1 MKEKFLSFIL
11 CFVSLSGVCQQDPL
25 YSQYVLNPFIIN
37 PAYAGFSKDFSAMAS
52 YRTQWSGI
60 EGAPETKS
68 VTGHVSLTDNR
79 MGLGLVL
86 LQDGIGND
94 KSTQV
99 VAAYGYHLLLENN
112 RKLSF
117 GLRGGVMNYRQDYS
131 RLTIDETD
139 PGFQSNISELAPV
152 IGAGV
157 IYSSDR
163 LYAGFS
169 VPSLIETSANVNG
182 AQQTLYNRHGYA
194 HLIYLLNLSPRLK
207 MKPYAL
213 VRAVK
218 QSPVNVD
225 FGAMLTADDSYTLGL
240 FSRKLHTYG
249 ALVKLNLG
257 EVLRIGYIFEMP
269 TNKSIGINY
278 VTHEFAVGLRMGFLQ
293 SHDLQ
298 AVADF

>member
-1 MKEKFLSFIL
+1 MKEKLLCSIL
-11 CFVSLSGVCQQDPL
+11 CLVSLAGLCQQDPL

-60 EGAPETKS
+60 EGAPETRS
-68 VTGHVSLTDNR
+68 ITGHVSLADNR
-79 MGLGLVL
+79 MGLGLVV

-94 KSTQV
+94 RNTQV
-99 VAAYGYHLLLENN
+99 IAAYGYHLLLDNN
-112 RKLSF
+112 RRLSF

-131 RLTIDETD
+131 SLKIDETD
-139 PGFQSNISELAPV
+139 PGFQNNISEVAPV

-169 VPSLIETSANVNG
+169 VPNLLETSATTNG
-182 AQQTLYNRHGYA
+182 AEQTLYNRHGYA
-194 HLIYLLNLSPRLK
+194 HLIYLLTLSHRLK
-207 MKPYAL
+207 LKPFAL

-225 FGAMLTADDSYTLGL
+225 FGAMLSADDSYTLGL

-269 TNKSIGINY
+269 TNKSIGINH
-278 VTHEFAVGLRMGFLQ
+278 VTHEFTIGLRMGFLQ